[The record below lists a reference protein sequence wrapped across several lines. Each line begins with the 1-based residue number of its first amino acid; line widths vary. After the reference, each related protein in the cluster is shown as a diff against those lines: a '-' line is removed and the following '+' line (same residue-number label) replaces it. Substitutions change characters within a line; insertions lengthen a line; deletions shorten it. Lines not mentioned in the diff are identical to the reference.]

1 MLQKEKAQ
9 QSAAGS
15 PSLELVIHKL
25 SDLGYIH
32 AVIRIIIYDDSEQR
46 RDSLKAL
53 LSLTDGMQCIADF
66 ADCSHV
72 LKDMEEFFPDVVLM
86 DIEMPN
92 VDGISGVSIIKKD
105 FPDIRIIMQTVFD
118 DDEKVFASLQAG
130 AEGYILKKASAE
142 KITQSVEEVYQ
153 GGAYMTPSVALKVM
167 HYFNRS
173 EPGKD
178 EYKLTPKEKEVL
190 KFLSDGQSYKM
201 VADTLGISYF
211 TVNAH
216 VKKIYEK
223 LHVHSLGEA
232 VSMALK
238 NKIV

>member
-1 MLQKEKAQ
+1 MIDI
-9 QSAAGS
+9 
-15 PSLELVIHKL
+15 V
-25 SDLGYIH
+25 
-32 AVIRIIIYDDSEQR
+32 IYDDSEQR
-46 RDSLKAL
+46 RESLKAL
-53 LSLTDGMQCIADF
+53 LSLTDGMQCVADF
-66 ADCSHV
+66 PDCSHV
-72 LKDMEEFFPDVVLM
+72 LEDMQQFLPDVVLM

-92 VDGISGVSIIKKD
+92 VDGISGVSIIKKT
-105 FPDIRIIMQTVFD
+105 FPDIRIIMQTVFE

-142 KITQSVEEVYQ
+142 KITQCIEEVYQ
-153 GGAYMTPSVALKVM
+153 GGAYMTPSVAIKVTQ
-167 HYFNRS
+167 YFSRS
-173 EPGKD
+173 VQNNEA
-178 EYKLTPKEKEVL
+178 YKLTPKEKEVL
-190 KFLSDGQSYKM
+190 KLLSDGQSYKM
-201 VADTLGISYF
+201 AADALGISYF